1 MKEDEVNKNKKD
13 LEKRSKQRIKV
24 GLILNAFGE
33 ENKVQVNEKEIQT
46 EIQKQLAMMPGQEK
60 IVMDYYK
67 ENPSATD
74 GLRGQ
79 IYENKIIDL
88 IKSKV
93 KLIKKE
99 VTKEE
104 AEKLIQSEH
113 KTHEVKKAN
122 PEKSLKTETKKTT
135 PKTSKSK
142 PKKVTKKKK
151 VSKK

>member
-1 MKEDEVNKNKKD
+1 
-13 LEKRSKQRIKV
+13 
-24 GLILNAFGE
+24 
-33 ENKVQVNEKEIQT
+33 
-46 EIQKQLAMMPGQEK
+46 MMPGQEK

-135 PKTSKSK
+135 SKTSKSK